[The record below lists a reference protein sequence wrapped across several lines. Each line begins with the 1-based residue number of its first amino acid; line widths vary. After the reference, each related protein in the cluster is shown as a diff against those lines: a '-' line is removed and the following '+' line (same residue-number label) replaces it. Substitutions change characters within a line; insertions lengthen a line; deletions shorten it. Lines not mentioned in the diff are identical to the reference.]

1 MTATLTR
8 PLHCLDCERHGWTLP
23 AGQEVTVRPLSGSLV
38 AVVLDGRVYRADAA
52 ALAGATR

>member
-8 PLHCLDCERHGWTLP
+8 PLDCQGCDRARWTLP

-38 AVVLDGRVYRADAA
+38 AVVLDGRVYRADST